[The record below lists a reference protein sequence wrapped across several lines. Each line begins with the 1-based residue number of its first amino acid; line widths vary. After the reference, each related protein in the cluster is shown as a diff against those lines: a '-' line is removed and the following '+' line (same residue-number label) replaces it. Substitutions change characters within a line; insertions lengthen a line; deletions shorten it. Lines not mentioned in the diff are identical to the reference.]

1 MYKVFIENR
10 PIIFSHNITSEENS
24 YSLQDEKI
32 ESIENDVLP
41 LLNVLPENQM
51 LYIICT
57 DEKITFDRL
66 FKPYDKISAAGGIV
80 RRKNKFL
87 FIKRNGFWDIPK
99 GKLEIGETPQT
110 GAIREIEEECSV
122 FGIELRQSIC
132 ETYHTYEYKGI
143 PTIKKTHWFAFDYN
157 GTKEVFGQ
165 LDEGITK
172 VKWFSLKELEKVR
185 KNTFRSIIEVIDCYF
200 LNEV

>member
-172 VKWFSLKELEKVR
+172 VKWFCLKELEKVR